1 MDFPFVLIPKTVNS
15 AAPSGAGVQPYECP
29 TDSPVL
35 SAKPEES
42 IKLKYVSE
50 VACLSSVW

>member
-50 VACLSSVW
+50 VACLSSV